1 MRNHNY
7 STPRLPLTEENLRAL
22 APITSV
28 TEKASPMSTPRN
40 PSPTRKESVRTH
52 LKRLAG
58 YNITF
63 DHGTPFPNALAQ
75 FVKTL
80 EIPRE
85 ETPSPHAQAVVD
97 TRRAAAMENEST
109 GRRMMEGHLL
119 FYGETH
125 ADGMPGL
132 TLKDQVNLVRDY
144 LPPPPRPT
152 VPELWGTLPRP
163 QPDSCIGYITATEA
177 KTHNP
182 PLIMPFS
189 REEDDIA
196 EWYNVVHHSDMHFP
210 FLTAQWKAAMSGDN
224 QIDARLQAARDGA
237 LIVNYMHHFYSHA
250 YPDRDPSQLETCH
263 VSLTTEMITSYLWLH
278 WREVDPTI
286 QEETVAKLD
295 DYVKL
300 KPAVRHADNAFEL

>member
-1 MRNHNY
+1 MKRKRSEGYNEAPRDSTTQKCLESRYAEFPITGEASLLSTKRTPPTPCCQHCAEHCSRASLPSPPSPPGKRCALSLNPPTPPTKRLRRSTSQPLQRESPQANCLQHDY
-7 STPRLPLTEENLRAL
+7 STSRLPLTEENLRAL
-22 APITSV
+22 VPITSV

-63 DHGTPFPNALAQ
+63 DHGTPFPNTLAQ

-85 ETPSPHAQAVVD
+85 EAPSPHAQAVVD

-119 FYGETH
+119 FYSEAH

-163 QPDSCIGYITATEA
+163 QPDSCLGYITATEA

-182 PLIMPFS
+182 PLLMPFS

-196 EWYNVVHHSDMHFP
+196 EWCVVHSPSHYCSD
-210 FLTAQWKAAMSGDN
+210 
-224 QIDARLQAARDGA
+224 
-237 LIVNYMHHFYSHA
+237 
-250 YPDRDPSQLETCH
+250 
-263 VSLTTEMITSYLWLH
+263 
-278 WREVDPTI
+278 
-286 QEETVAKLD
+286 
-295 DYVKL
+295 
-300 KPAVRHADNAFEL
+300 